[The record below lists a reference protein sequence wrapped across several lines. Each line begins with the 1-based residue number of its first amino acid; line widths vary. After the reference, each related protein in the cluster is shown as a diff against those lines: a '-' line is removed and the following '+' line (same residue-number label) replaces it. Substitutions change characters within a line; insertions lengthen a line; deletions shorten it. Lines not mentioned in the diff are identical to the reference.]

1 MGDLFLQWY
10 IQLGLI
16 IVLAIILRI
25 FKKYVPNFLKKTHL
39 KKLDFLTIP
48 ILIAIHFISVGLFK
62 LSLIPFIV
70 FGMGFFGIVLAII
83 QYLYEEFRYKQF
95 FIVYWRILDLIV
107 IIIYFVLLVYQVVQ
121 VI

>member
-25 FKKYVPNFLKKTHL
+25 FKKYVPNFFKKTHL

-83 QYLYEEFRYKQF
+83 QYLHEEFRYKRF